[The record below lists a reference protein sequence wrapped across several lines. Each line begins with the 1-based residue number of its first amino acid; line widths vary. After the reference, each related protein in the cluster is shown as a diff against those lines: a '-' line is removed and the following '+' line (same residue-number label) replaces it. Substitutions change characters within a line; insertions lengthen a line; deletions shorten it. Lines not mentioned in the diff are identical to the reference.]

1 MPDHRNSHKN
11 LDIQRGTNP
20 PNRDVN
26 ATNRCTLAI
35 KLRAM
40 KMTYESIAA
49 QCGYANASSAR
60 KAVMRELDR
69 CVIKNVEDLRT
80 EELDS
85 LEQLELVCWKRL
97 QDKDYA
103 KSQMFCVDRI
113 VAIKERRARLMGL
126 DKKNDDEA
134 NGNIVVVRE
143 VPPGYLLSEVKS

>member
-1 MPDHRNSHKN
+1 MPDHRKN
-11 LDIQRGTNP
+11 MDIQRGTYP

-26 ATNRCTLAI
+26 AANRCTLAI

-40 KMTYESIAA
+40 KMTYEAIAA

-97 QDKDYA
+97 QDKDYS
-103 KSQMFCVDRI
+103 KSMLFAVDRI
-113 VAIKERRARLMGL
+113 IAIKERRAKLMGL
-126 DKKNDDEA
+126 DTKIEDTPMPQ
-134 NGNIVVVRE
+134 VVIEE
-143 VPPGYLLSEVKS
+143 VPYGYLEGPKVQP

>member
-1 MPDHRNSHKN
+1 MPNHRNSHKN
-11 LDIQRGTNP
+11 MDIQRGTNP

-40 KMTYESIAA
+40 KMTYEAIAA

-103 KSQMFCVDRI
+103 KSQMFAVDRI
-113 VAIKERRARLMGL
+113 LAVKERRARLMGL
-126 DKKNDDEA
+126 DAKADDSPMPQVIIE
-134 NGNIVVVRE
+134 E
-143 VPPGYLLSEVKS
+143 VPYGYLEGPKVQP